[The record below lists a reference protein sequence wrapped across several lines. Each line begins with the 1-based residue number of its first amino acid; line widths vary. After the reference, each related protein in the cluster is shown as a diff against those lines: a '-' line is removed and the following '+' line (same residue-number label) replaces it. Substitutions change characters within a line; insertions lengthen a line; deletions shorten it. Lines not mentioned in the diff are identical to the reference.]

1 MTLGTLYNYL
11 AEGVGVTPGKGTL
24 QAFRALSR
32 GYNHWASGRIEE
44 IKANL
49 HNPYYSH
56 VRCLI
61 KPSMKSGIYRV
72 YLLISN
78 ENLRLLKLPVNVQ
91 QGKLEENS
99 NKLLITCLFIF
110 SLTESQHR
118 VTMFQ
123 LH

>member
-1 MTLGTLYNYL
+1 
-11 AEGVGVTPGKGTL
+11 
-24 QAFRALSR
+24 
-32 GYNHWASGRIEE
+32 
-44 IKANL
+44 
-49 HNPYYSH
+49 
-56 VRCLI
+56 
-61 KPSMKSGIYRV
+61 MKSGIYRV

-91 QGKLEENS
+91 HGKLEENS

-118 VTMFQ
+118 ITMFQ